1 VRGATPLGALVA
13 AGVLGGS
20 ALVLRGTTGKL
31 DLYVDVPGSGAPV
44 AGPDAAR
51 VRTTRLR
58 EVPGPGL
65 DWTRWSVGYSNGA
78 YQRDVVRPEL
88 VGPTAPPE
96 AFACGSELHVGAGLF
111 DTKAAG
117 RGLVDLVRAEVAGIF
132 PYSQTFSLPLGQS
145 VTLRL
150 PAMRNLQLAVRFG
163 PGEIYTLAEA
173 TLTDSTI
180 LSLGFSSRVT
190 VRDGAPVLE
199 RMQDRHVHLVFAGPA
214 RDDVVAQ
221 AKRVGGNY
229 GAGGGC
235 ALGMVFGP
243 GGCVVA
249 GGAGLLLGR
258 HIGGK
263 TAQDQIAVQA
273 PAEVAAVLDKKLAE
287 LSLGLRGFSRAFA
300 LDPERPGDAL
310 RVRLDGAPTVT
321 AEGLT
326 LPLCTSFTV
335 APPLVSPGAPGPLAL
350 AGKAPADRPGGARL
364 SVSLSPAALH
374 QALYYAWQSGL
385 LRRVGQSP
393 AVLAGLSDKVKATAL
408 DFAGF
413 DPRLPPT
420 LSPHTPEGA
429 RVPLV
434 VGDVALGTLG
444 PRTVTGHALLDLAIV
459 SDSSSIRLDAFVR
472 DLYVGCTEPRSDGVR
487 LTPCL
492 SDLVP
497 VARELARGQPVGVSF
512 SRRDVLARL
521 PAVAF
526 RGLSLELTAPEART
540 LGSPA
545 GLVLG
550 AGAAF
555 VPSPPPR

>member
-1 VRGATPLGALVA
+1 MKGATLLGALVS

-20 ALVLRGTTGKL
+20 AWVLRGTTGKP
-31 DLYVDVPGSGAPV
+31 DLYVDLPSVGAPV
-44 AGPDAAR
+44 VGPDASR

-58 EVPGPGL
+58 EVAGPGI
-65 DWTRWSVGYSNGA
+65 DWTRWSIDYSGGA
-78 YQRDVVRPEL
+78 YQREVVQAEL
-88 VGPTAPPE
+88 VGPTSPPE
-96 AFACGSELHVGAGLF
+96 AFSCGSELHVGAGLF
-111 DTKAAG
+111 DTTKAG
-117 RGLVDLVRAEVAGIF
+117 RGLVELVRGEVAGIF

-145 VTLRL
+145 VSLRL
-150 PAMRNLQLAVRFG
+150 PTLRHLQLAIRFG

-180 LSLGFSSRVT
+180 LSLGFSSRVV
-190 VRDGAPVLE
+190 VREGAPVLE
-199 RMQDRHVHLVFAGPA
+199 RIKDRHVHLVFAGPA

-287 LSLGLRGFSRAFA
+287 VSLGLRGFSRAFA
-300 LDPERPGDAL
+300 LDPERPGDLL

-321 AEGLT
+321 AQGLT
-326 LPLCTSFTV
+326 LPLCTSFVV
-335 APPLVSPGAPGPLAL
+335 APPLVAPLAPGPLAL
-350 AGKAPADRPGGARL
+350 VGKAPADRPSDARL
-364 SVSLSPAALH
+364 SVSLSPGALH
-374 QALYYAWQSGL
+374 QALYYAWQAGL

-393 AVLAGLSDKVKATAL
+393 AVLAGISDKVKATAL

-420 LSPHTPEGA
+420 LSPHVPEGA

-444 PRTVTGHALLDLAIV
+444 ARTVTGHALLDLAIV
-459 SDSSSIRLDAFVR
+459 SDAASIRLDAFVR
-472 DLYVGCTEPRSDGVR
+472 ELYVGCSQPKQDGVR

-497 VARELARGQPVGVSF
+497 VARELARGQPVGVRF

-521 PAVAF
+521 PEVAF
-526 RGLSLELTAPEART
+526 QGLRLELSAPEVRT
-540 LGSPA
+540 VGSPA
-545 GLVLG
+545 GLLLG

-555 VPSPPPR
+555 VPSPSR